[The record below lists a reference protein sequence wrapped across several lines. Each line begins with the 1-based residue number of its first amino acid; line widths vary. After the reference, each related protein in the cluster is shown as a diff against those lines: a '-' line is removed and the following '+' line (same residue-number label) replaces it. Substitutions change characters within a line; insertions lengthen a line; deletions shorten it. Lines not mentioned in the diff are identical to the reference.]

1 MKLSK
6 ADQKRKQD
14 LVDRIR
20 AERDRLEDAARAF
33 NEAVDKAAGP
43 LEAATNKYNEAL
55 DEARTFAEEIAGD
68 IESHY
73 DDKSER
79 WQEGERGQ
87 AVQEMLGE
95 WQGFEAEDVEVHRP
109 EEYEPGGEHAA
120 DALESLPEEAA
131 S

>member
-1 MKLSK
+1 VKLS
-6 ADQKRKQD
+6 RT
-14 LVDRIR
+14 
-20 AERDRLEDAARAF
+20 DAARKRELVDGLRAAQEGLEAAARDF
-33 NEAVDKAAGP
+33 NQAVDAAAGP

-55 DEARTFAEEIAGD
+55 AEAREFAEGVASD

-95 WQGFEAEDVEVHRP
+95 WQGFDAEDLDVHRP
-109 EEYEPGGEHAA
+109 EEYELPDGLAA
-120 DALESLPEEAA
+120 DALESLPEEPG